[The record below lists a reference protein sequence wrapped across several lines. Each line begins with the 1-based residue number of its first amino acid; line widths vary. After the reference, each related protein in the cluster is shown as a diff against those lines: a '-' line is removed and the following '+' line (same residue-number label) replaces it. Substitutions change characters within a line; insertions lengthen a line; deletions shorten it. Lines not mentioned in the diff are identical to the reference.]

1 MATPR
6 ARSSSSQTAIRALF
20 EASARAREVFLEE
33 NGDALARAVDLVAE
47 ALAGGRKL
55 LLFGN
60 GGSAADAQHL
70 AAEFVNRFMLERP
83 PLPAIAL
90 TTDSSVLTSIG
101 NDYGYVE
108 VFAKQVKALGRE
120 GDVAIA
126 LSTSGNSPNVL
137 RAVEVCKKAGIVTV
151 GLTGGDGGKL
161 GAVVDHHL
169 RVSASRL
176 APRIQETHITIGHVI
191 CELVDCKLFGQDP
204 GKSTAS

>member
-1 MATPR
+1 MRDRIERAFHESIAAKVQFLKEHRAT
-6 ARSSSSQTAIRALF
+6 
-20 EASARAREVFLEE
+20 LETVIE
-33 NGDALARAVDLVAE
+33 LIATRL
-47 ALAGGRKL
+47 LAGNKVL
-55 LLFGN
+55 FFGN

-137 RAVEVCKKAGIVTV
+137 RAVEVCKKAGIFTV

-161 GAVVDHHL
+161 GAVVDHDL

-176 APRIQETHITIGHVI
+176 SPRIQETHITIGHVI